1 MTQMRNLDERRAEQ
15 SDFMKTKA
23 IIFKK
28 QNANEYDQLVTC
40 YTQEFGKMTAIAKSV
55 LKPSSIQAMHLDTF
69 NLVEFELVSG
79 NGFPIITGAQAENT
93 YLKLKSSIKNI
104 SAMFVIGDYIDKIV
118 FDYSR
123 DDELWGLLTDV
134 LKKLDSDKEDAV
146 NILKDNQE
154 KLLQILGYYPEI
166 KKQATVLDLNY
177 AFEQIAG
184 RQLKAIS
191 FFHQTQFM
199 LK

>member
-1 MTQMRNLDERRAEQ
+1 
-15 SDFMKTKA
+15 MKTKA
-23 IIFKK
+23 IILKK
-28 QNANEYDQLVTC
+28 TPTNEYDQLVIC

-55 LKPSSIQAMHLDTF
+55 LKSSSIQAMHLDLF

-93 YLKLKSSIKNI
+93 YSNLKSSIKNI

-134 LKKLDSDKEDAV
+134 LKKLDSDKED
-146 NILKDNQE
+146 IGKTLKDNQE

-184 RQLKAIS
+184 RQLKSIK
-191 FFHQTQFM
+191 FFHQLQSVIE
-199 LK
+199 